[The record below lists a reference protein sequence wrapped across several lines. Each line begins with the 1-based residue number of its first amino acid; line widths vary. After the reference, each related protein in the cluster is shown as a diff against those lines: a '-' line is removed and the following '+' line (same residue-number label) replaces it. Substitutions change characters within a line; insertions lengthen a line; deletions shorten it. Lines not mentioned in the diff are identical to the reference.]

1 MEFLLGFLVIIFAAW
16 FIGAF
21 DGDIGLPMKD
31 ETGKGNDWPTLV
43 GLIVF
48 IIACIYFIF
57 F

>member
-16 FIGAF
+16 FVGAF

-31 ETGKGNDWPTLV
+31 ETGRGNDWPTLV

-48 IIACIYFIF
+48 IIACLYFIF
-57 F
+57 S